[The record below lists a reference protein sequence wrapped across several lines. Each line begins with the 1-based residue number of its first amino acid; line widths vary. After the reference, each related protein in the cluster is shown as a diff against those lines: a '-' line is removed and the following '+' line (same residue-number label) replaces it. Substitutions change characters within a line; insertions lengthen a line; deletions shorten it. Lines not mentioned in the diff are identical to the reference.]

1 MFLARLHTGNND
13 IISFRNAYHG
23 MSPYTMGITA
33 HSTWKFPVA
42 AGAGIHHAMNPD
54 MYRGLWGG
62 PGYRDCPV
70 LPQVRFL
77 NFLKH
82 SLRIKEGG

>member
-1 MFLARLHTGNND
+1 
-13 IISFRNAYHG
+13 

-42 AGAGIHHAMNPD
+42 AGMGIHHAMNPD

-70 LPQVRFL
+70 LPKVH
-77 NFLKH
+77 K
-82 SLRIKEGG
+82 SRIKKEIKLLFRELKEQLMKNVD